1 MSDIDLDY
9 FEKILVRK
17 AMTDGTYLASVA
29 DYVEPKYF
37 NDKNISRYFE
47 IVKKFYE
54 EHDTLPTIT
63 EVKTYL
69 TTDTL
74 KKGFRTLVE
83 SFRELDSN
91 LNNDEL
97 YINTEKFLKE
107 RGLYHAILESAE
119 SISGDGGDVG
129 DIVEKFEKIAGINL
143 NVDHGFELFAD
154 KDKMIHDLLNEES
167 RISTGWAWLDEALG
181 GGFLENGKALY
192 MFAGQANIGK
202 SIFLG
207 NIAANIAEQNK
218 TVLVITLEM
227 SELMYAQR
235 ISSKIT
241 KIPMKDFKAEAPTL
255 GHALDAKKRELPRAK
270 IFIKEFPPSTI
281 TPQQLKAFIKKL
293 IDSGEEIDAIVIDYL
308 GLMAGPMGLN
318 SHDRLKYI
326 SEQSRAMSYPQFFG
340 CPVISAGQLNRDSY
354 GTDNPGM
361 DGLADSIALATVP
374 DSLTSIYQNE
384 EDREMGIIR
393 CGMMKNR
400 FGPMGMVQT
409 MRIDYSTLTVTQSDE
424 EESEMDEQELTLLET
439 LSKL

>member
-17 AMTDGTYLASVA
+17 AMTDGTYLSSVA
-29 DYVEPKYF
+29 DYVEPKFF
-37 NDKNISRYFE
+37 NDKNIARYFE
-47 IVKKFYE
+47 IVKKFHM

-83 SFRELDSN
+83 SFRELDSS

-119 SISGDGGDVG
+119 SISNDDADVG
-129 DIVEKFEKIAGINL
+129 DIVDKFEKIAGINL

-154 KDKMIHDLLNEES
+154 KDKMIYDLLNEES
-167 RISTGWAWLDEALG
+167 RISTGWPWLDEALG
-181 GGFLENGKALY
+181 GGFLEKGKALY

-207 NIAANIAEQNK
+207 NVAANIAEQNK
-218 TVLVITLEM
+218 TVLVVTLEM

-241 KIPMKDFKAEAPTL
+241 KIPMKNFKSEAPTL

-308 GLMAGPMGLN
+308 GLMN
-318 SHDRLKYI
+318 STVGTNSYERIKHI
-326 SEQSRAMSYPQFFG
+326 CEQCRAMSYPQFFG
-340 CPVISAGQLNRDSY
+340 CPVVSACQLGKVGFS
-354 GTDNPGM
+354 TSNPGM
-361 DGLADSIALATVP
+361 ETIAESIGIAATADT
-374 DSLTSIYQNE
+374 LTSIFQNE
-384 EDREMGIIR
+384 EDLEMGVIR

-400 FGPMGMVQT
+400 FGSRGMVQT
-409 MRIDYSTLTVTQSDE
+409 MRIDYSTLTVNQSE
-424 EESEMDEQELTLLET
+424 EESEEMDEQELTLLET
-439 LSKL
+439 LAEL